1 MFSHLKFPYVLKI
14 NSGRPDFIGCIDN
27 EALDFGQLESF
38 IHVASNASTSVNGSV
53 NSTPSHL
60 PESPPDSG
68 SEPPYSPID
77 LHGLNLAPS
86 NVNQLTELHLTNSCT
101 NGNQTTN
108 SDYQQDAVLPTKNLE
123 QSVLELSNVGE
134 IHGSVYLNNDIDVSN
149 QASTNGLATCLKS
162 KDILL
167 SAGNATGHE
176 QVVLQQVKVFYLY
189 FVSLKLAH
197 MLQISIFF

>member
-1 MFSHLKFPYVLKI
+1 MVTDLNFISY
-14 NSGRPDFIGCIDN
+14 SGRPDFIGCIDN

-38 IHVASNASTSVNGSV
+38 IHVTSNATTSVNGSVSV

-86 NVNQLTELHLTNSCT
+86 NVNQLTELHLTNGCT
-101 NGNQTTN
+101 NGSQTTN
-108 SDYQQDAVLPTKNLE
+108 SDYQQDTVLPTKNLE
-123 QSVLELSNVGE
+123 QSVLELNNVGE
-134 IHGSVYLNNDIDVSN
+134 IHGNVYLNSDIDVSN
-149 QASTNGLATCLKS
+149 QTSANGLTTSTTLCLKT

-167 SAGNATGHE
+167 SAGNTASHE
-176 QVVLQQVKVFYLY
+176 QIVLQQVHLL
-189 FVSLKLAH
+189 S
-197 MLQISIFF
+197 MLSH

>member
-189 FVSLKLAH
+189 FASLN
-197 MLQISIFF
+197 

>member
-1 MFSHLKFPYVLKI
+1 M
-14 NSGRPDFIGCIDN
+14 
-27 EALDFGQLESF
+27 
-38 IHVASNASTSVNGSV
+38 SV

-86 NVNQLTELHLTNSCT
+86 NGNQLTELHLTTACT
-101 NGNQTTN
+101 SGSQSSN
-108 SDYQQDAVLPTKNLE
+108 SDYQQETVLPTKNLE
-123 QSVLELSNVGE
+123 QTVLELNNVGE

-149 QASTNGLATCLKS
+149 QASTNGLGTSNGLCLKS

-167 SAGNATGHE
+167 SAGNGANHE
-176 QVVLQQVKVFYLY
+176 QIVLQQVRFILN
-189 FVSLKLAH
+189 LRAP
-197 MLQISIFF
+197 SIVPLSVAS

>member
-1 MFSHLKFPYVLKI
+1 MNKF
-14 NSGRPDFIGCIDN
+14 SGRQDFIGCIDN

-38 IHVASNASTSVNGSV
+38 IHVASNPSASVNGSVSV

-77 LHGLNLAPS
+77 LHGLNLATT
-86 NVNQLTELHLTNSCT
+86 NVNQLTELHLANACT

-108 SDYQQDAVLPTKNLE
+108 SDYQRDTVLPTKNLE
-123 QSVLELSNVGE
+123 QSVLELNNVAE
-134 IHGSVYLNNDIDVSN
+134 IHGNVYLNSDIDVTN
-149 QASTNGLATCLKS
+149 PASTNGLTTSNTLCLKS

-167 SAGNATGHE
+167 NAGNAAGHE
-176 QVVLQQVKVFYLY
+176 QIVLQQVKLMA
-189 FVSLKLAH
+189 L
-197 MLQISIFF
+197 IFHE